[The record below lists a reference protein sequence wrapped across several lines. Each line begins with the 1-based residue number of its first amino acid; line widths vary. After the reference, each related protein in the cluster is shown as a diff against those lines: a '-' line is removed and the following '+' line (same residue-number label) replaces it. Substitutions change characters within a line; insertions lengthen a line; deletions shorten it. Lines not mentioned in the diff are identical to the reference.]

1 MNLLTLLSIGTG
13 ALVFAGGAAWFFLRG
28 SSAPAAPDLG
38 SISRNW
44 IMEHKN
50 DRD

>member
-1 MNLLTLLSIGTG
+1 MNLFTIVSLGIG
-13 ALVFAGGAAWFFLRG
+13 ASVIAACAVWFFLRE
-28 SSAPAAPDLG
+28 SSDSASPDLG

>member
-1 MNLLTLLSIGTG
+1 MNLLTIVSLGIGLSVL
-13 ALVFAGGAAWFFLRG
+13 AACAAWFFLRDD
-28 SSAPAAPDLG
+28 SAPETDLG

>member
-1 MNLLTLLSIGTG
+1 LTIVALGIGVAT
-13 ALVFAGGAAWFFLRG
+13 FAACAAWYFLRE
-28 SSAPAAPDLG
+28 SPSTEPDLG

>member
-1 MNLLTLLSIGTG
+1 MNLLTIVSLGVGVS
-13 ALVFAGGAAWFFLRG
+13 VFAACAAWFFLREPTT
-28 SSAPAAPDLG
+28 AEPDLG

>member
-1 MNLLTLLSIGTG
+1 MNLLTIVSLGVGL
-13 ALVFAGGAAWFFLRG
+13 AVFAACAAWFFLRDE
-28 SSAPAAPDLG
+28 STPEMDLG